1 MAQFFPKKTN
11 FSSFFPRHLFLTR
24 NSSWKNSSFPRF
36 LTRNPKYS
44 PELYVKN
51 INVSFKT
58 SKVQLLDVITAQNS
72 K

>member
-36 LTRNPKYS
+36 LTRIPKYS
-44 PELYVKN
+44 ACT
-51 INVSFKT
+51 IA
-58 SKVQLLDVITAQNS
+58 SKVVKLKVFHFQHVSLGPH
-72 K
+72 